1 MSDIPDHIELTNI
14 EITIRK
20 GEGGYTYRFN
30 EESLPPELISF
41 ANAFPAVAGKLYDSV
56 ISGLGI
62 PLNKP
67 GTILIDHL
75 TINLTEGDGVTQIT

>member
-20 GEGGYTYRFN
+20 GEGGYTYRFD
-30 EESLPPELISF
+30 EESLPPELISLSNTF
-41 ANAFPAVAGKLYDSV
+41 SSVAGKLYDTI
-56 ISGLGI
+56 ISSLGI

-67 GTILIDHL
+67 GTILINHL
-75 TINLTEGDGVTQIT
+75 SEGDGVTQII